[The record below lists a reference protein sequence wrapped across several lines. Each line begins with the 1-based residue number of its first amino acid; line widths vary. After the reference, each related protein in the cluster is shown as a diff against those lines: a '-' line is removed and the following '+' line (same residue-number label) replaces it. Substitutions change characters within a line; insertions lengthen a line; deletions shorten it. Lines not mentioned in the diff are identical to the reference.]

1 MTLLRSGPWQNA
13 PRTPLG
19 RQLVQCTRVSLHESH
34 RCGIVFE
41 FEHLDASITTH
52 PCSRPQWM
60 LLDTLISLPC
70 CEQHIDDWLSLV
82 GVAGAIKHRV
92 IDPHTNKLGPAL
104 ILPTHVQQYM
114 NGGCFVFYHFG
125 SKTSV
130 IRLTREEAQ
139 VAADEVECLGAHD
152 GVDLHKKSWLARK
165 LRTLVI
171 ELDPTRANM

>member
-1 MTLLRSGPWQNA
+1 MTLLRAGPWQNA
-13 PRTPLG
+13 PRTTLG
-19 RQLVQCTRVSLHESH
+19 RQLVQRTRISSHESH

-41 FEHLDASITTH
+41 FEHFDANISTH
-52 PCSRPQWM
+52 TCSQPQWVSPH
-60 LLDTLISLPC
+60 TLISLPC
-70 CEQHIDDWLSLV
+70 CDQHIDNWLSLI

-114 NGGCFVFYHFG
+114 NGRCFVFYHFD

-130 IRLTREEAQ
+130 ITLTREEAQ

-152 GVDLHKKSWLARK
+152 GVDLSKKSWFARR
-165 LRTLVI
+165 LRALVI